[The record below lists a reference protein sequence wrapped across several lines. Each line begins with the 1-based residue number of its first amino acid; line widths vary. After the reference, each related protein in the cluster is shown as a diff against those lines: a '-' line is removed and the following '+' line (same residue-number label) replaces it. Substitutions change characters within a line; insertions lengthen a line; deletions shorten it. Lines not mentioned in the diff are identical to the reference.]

1 MEELSGSS
9 ALELLIPRRSEN
21 HRRGGE
27 ELIRGEAAFSLVSF
41 RGKGCDGAELHGE
54 ALLWV
59 VQSGDDHLFVGSFLD
74 VTEEVMAQRKLAMI
88 RELGRKAIL
97 LRDIRRVA

>member
-1 MEELSGSS
+1 M
-9 ALELLIPRRSEN
+9 
-21 HRRGGE
+21 
-27 ELIRGEAAFSLVSF
+27 
-41 RGKGCDGAELHGE
+41 
-54 ALLWV
+54 